1 MHPSRQRGRDPQQK
15 CLLPARTAVSW
26 QAMCHPPED
35 LSAAAATDR
44 SGSISSLI
52 ADLAHVCSALSSAA
66 ARLPSGAPIAS
77 LLLHLCLKAQPR
89 RCSQP
94 VSGSRPRSAIRDPS
108 SKDLIA
114 DVTAHSANSS
124 RGGDARARRG
134 RQGSSADSRRAT
146 RVGERISLPGPIL
159 SCVAGPD
166 RAAWCTDPQNSPTGR
181 RGPIVVPSNQPHSA
195 WRHCDVWRASG
206 P

>member
-15 CLLPARTAVSW
+15 SLLPARTAVRW

-52 ADLAHVCSALSSAA
+52 ADLAHVCSCVIVIGRSPTVRRPERIAFVASLPEGAA
-66 ARLPSGAPIAS
+66 AEMQSACFAFAPAFGDSRPIEQGPDSGCHGTQCEFFSRRRRESAKGPPGVLGGFSASNARWRENFVTRPNPFVRRRSRPSGMV
-77 LLLHLCLKAQPR
+77 H
-89 RCSQP
+89 
-94 VSGSRPRSAIRDPS
+94 GSA
-108 SKDLIA
+108 
-114 DVTAHSANSS
+114 
-124 RGGDARARRG
+124 
-134 RQGSSADSRRAT
+134 
-146 RVGERISLPGPIL
+146 
-159 SCVAGPD
+159 
-166 RAAWCTDPQNSPTGR
+166 NSPTGR